1 MKRLIFS
8 FGIHLLVGLIAAG
21 VIYLLT
27 KDQNVL
33 AQSIIEQL
41 YDDPDV
47 LDATRQGVQSA
58 SFATLIAALG
68 SSWIASAAFLLW
80 SNAYRP
86 KAGRYSGAMMGP
98 WFAFL
103 LVALA
108 GVGGAAWWQIWM
120 SALNFEFNPARLTT
134 VAIVSGLGVLVAYYL
149 ATALSIKNELKA
161 SVPLAVLL
169 PTLDFLS

>member
-1 MKRLIFS
+1 MKRLLFS
-8 FGIHLLVGLIAAG
+8 FGVHLAVGLVAAG

-33 AQSIIEQL
+33 AQSIIDQL
-41 YDDPDV
+41 FDDPDV
-47 LDATRQGVQSA
+47 LVDTRKGVQSA

-68 SSWIASAAFLLW
+68 FSWVASAAFLLW

-86 KAGRYSGAMMGP
+86 SAGRFTGAMMGP
-98 WFAFL
+98 WFFLL

-108 GVGGAAWWQIWM
+108 SVGVAAWWQIWL
-120 SALNFEFNPARLTT
+120 SALNFEFNPARLTVVT
-134 VAIVSGLGVLVAYYL
+134 IVSSLSVLIAYYL
-149 ATALSIKNELKA
+149 GTALSIKNELKA
-161 SVPLAVLL
+161 SIPFAVFL